1 MGVPLSV
8 MLPEDLRPY
17 TPLGLDAFLEQILYE
32 DMSIRQGSVT
42 AAADGAPDLFPWGP
56 QLGVYVRGRLGSNLG
71 LALPSFG
78 GVELVLGAG
87 RIGFDADVD
96 FEAER
101 FSITLSADV
110 LTIRFARSLLQPV
123 VPKEIADP
131 NDPTGE
137 KKITVFEA
145 DPDQN
150 KKIELAF
157 QVAITV
163 NETGS
168 IEVTWPENSPQ
179 SLTLPKA
186 MIGDTRVVVEG
197 NLGIDFSTT
206 TVLPDVTG
214 RALDPEWVG
223 VVVRNFK
230 IYLPPDISGIVPQQI
245 AGNCL
250 IGSNGFSAE
259 LHGNWLDAAGQPT
272 AVFKEVKQEDG
283 STKRFYEG
291 AGSFS
296 FFGLP
301 GGMRSLELD
310 IEDNIPVRSE
320 IEAEFLLPFFDEPV
334 AANLGIGLDGSVD
347 LELRPA
353 EDSSDALVKI
363 RKENLLELTIAS
375 LGVHRTGDV
384 VKFGLSGEIKPLI
397 PGTEWPSFRVDDLSI
412 DTTGNV
418 QLEGGW
424 LNLRERYEI
433 DFKGFKLEISKLGFG
448 KNEDGSK
455 WIGLTGGVK
464 LVAGMPAGAS
474 VEGLRITWYDD
485 GRGPE
490 ISINGVRIEFEVPNT
505 LKFEGAVSWDKDLQ
519 QFRGAVK
526 LNLMALRM
534 EVDATAVFGTTN
546 GKPFLALYLAA
557 EFPAGIPLFATGL
570 GIYGAAGLFAM
581 NMEPNRAEGQAWY
594 SLPKN
599 GDWYHQ
605 DEEGCTDLRKWK
617 PVPGSMAFGAGVTL
631 GTIADNGHTFSGRML
646 LAIVFPGP
654 ILLLQGSANILRERA
669 TLGSDANFRALAV
682 LDGRAGT
689 LQLGLDAKYRYD
701 DNGNLIDI
709 NGSAE
714 GFFNFND
721 PNAWHLN
728 VGVREPRDRR
738 LTASLFKLFNSY
750 SYVMINSQELAMGAW
765 VGFNQNWTFGPLS
778 VGLEAWID
786 ANARVSWKPA
796 HFHGDL
802 ALHGSARLAAFGFGV
817 GVTVDAMIAADVF
830 DPLHITGN
838 FSVAI
843 DLPWPFDVIAVNVP
857 LEWGP
862 TPAKPPIPLPLK
874 EVAIEH
880 FKASTSWPLPRED
893 RGETRRM
900 LFPNFDGNHNGYFKT
915 PTGTDAVPAP
925 ADWSKIP
932 IVPLDSRPHITFA
945 RNINDDALVGVNAMP
960 VSPEFER
967 IGDPA
972 TDSGPA
978 LVRYGLKE
986 IVLEKFNPESTNAD
1000 KFDPVA
1006 RKGTDANTNNLPTLY
1021 GSWAPVPQMPGGGG
1035 RNVGQTKLWLWSK
1048 TPFEYTRTTSRS
1060 WDEWFTDENSAYP
1073 CQTVSSEGWDFE
1085 NAGVKSILDDPWQH
1099 PDVSGLEFTLHVDDV
1114 MSIQE
1119 LERPSHG
1126 LHHAFAFHGK
1136 ETGTI
1141 TLPEKTNR
1149 VRILITDSRLVNPS
1163 DFQGRN
1169 AFGESFN
1176 GNGGGPPE
1184 RPFVD
1189 IVGVEM
1195 TSIDYTCK
1203 KFQRTTIA
1211 TRLNG
1216 ARGSAYHPE
1225 LHQIIFCEWKPG
1237 NLAAL
1242 DVISGE
1248 YKVLGTGYQNP
1259 EDIVLSADLST
1270 AYITED
1276 EGTLLRLDLT
1286 ADNLD
1291 RSQATVV
1298 SKGMTFPMQIALD
1311 EALGKAYVV
1320 EAAVNG
1326 RLLSIDLETGNQ
1338 TTIVGGLDKPFG
1350 LVLSKDRKIAYV
1362 CEIGNN
1368 GRLSQVTLETGFLQP
1383 RFENLDIT
1391 FFLSWE
1397 DEKQE
1402 TILAMQW
1409 DPDGNWL
1416 ARFKIASDATEA
1428 EQYEWTWPLP
1438 FWSVAVLPND
1448 RFVVVSDDQ
1457 MTMFA
1462 TSVLIPKIG
1471 DVGASVFVK
1480 HFEDEFI
1487 RWTQTGEVLEPH
1499 TNYRL
1504 KISTAVHMLGD
1515 GEMLS
1520 GLDEEQPMSEF
1531 AYFRTE
1537 GPPGVAQLT
1546 APAGSE
1552 AIGST
1557 DKYVSA
1563 LDDLSRYIRKTMP
1576 AVDAPTPLNPVSS
1589 RLFYRAYDVGVEFD
1603 ENYVELMYR
1612 IGRRDL
1618 SIHMHDSNGAVRGN
1632 DGRRLILRNQWGRME
1647 TVTLS
1652 DHEDRWLSVLG
1663 DGGCQLIPLPSIV
1676 KDSTFNAKSAAH
1688 LLPASSLCEA
1698 RFVPAL
1704 LHDDFGDYD
1713 TIKSADGPNGK
1724 LGRWQVSD
1732 VAGSGNSH
1740 WQIDESTSD
1749 PGLVQTT
1756 PKVSTLFYSNAP
1768 TSELP
1773 ADHPDQPMNWKDY
1786 RLTVWLKFIG
1796 GKAGIVWRYR
1806 DAGHHYRFV
1815 IEAGQCELFRVDGA
1829 EPVSLVREPFTPPSD
1844 LFGITFELNGPSMN
1858 IYRVDEKL
1866 GDQLLL
1872 SATDASIDSG
1882 SVGFY
1887 APGASTAKFT
1897 DIYVDDFRS
1906 SVPVVYRF
1914 NFLSSQFKNFKE
1926 QMETFENRT
1935 NMATID
1941 PIANAAPFVS
1951 AAKPIGDALADA
1963 ESRGFDG
1970 LLALVPG
1977 VVSTQVLRVTRV
1989 HQGNDAI
1996 AFLVQSP
2003 EPLDW
2008 TRIDLKVLRRQLTS
2022 QYTEISFKVLR
2033 KADGSGLMI
2042 VSTGSTPSGSLF
2054 QQGDYRLV
2062 FTYRRD
2068 NRTKD
2073 QNSDVLS
2080 EAGITTPEVVTLD
2093 LPWSVVPT
2101 KAIPTKAIVEEL
2113 GGSLVP
2119 A

>member
-8 MLPEDLRPY
+8 MLPEDLRHIVVPF
-17 TPLGLDAFLEQILYE
+17 GLNAFLEQIYYE
-32 DMSIRQGSVT
+32 DLSIIRSSALEEEIDPNLT
-42 AAADGAPDLFPWGP
+42 LGP
-56 QLGVYVRGRLGSNLG
+56 QLGVHFRGQLNDNLG
-71 LALPSFG
+71 VALPSIG
-78 GVELVLGAG
+78 GLELVLGAG

-96 FEAER
+96 FDTER
-101 FSITLSADV
+101 LSITLSADV
-110 LTIRFARSLLQPV
+110 LRLRFARSLLQPV
-123 VPKEIADP
+123 VRKEIADP

-137 KKITVFEA
+137 NTIEVFEP
-145 DPDQN
+145 DPDLN
-150 KKIELAF
+150 KKIEVVF
-157 QVAITV
+157 QVAV
-163 NETGS
+163 SVDENGD

-179 SLTLPKA
+179 SLTLPPA
-186 MIGDTRVVVEG
+186 MIGDTKVVVEG

-206 TVLPDVTG
+206 TALPEVMG
-214 RALDPEWVG
+214 RALDPAWVG
-223 VVVRNFK
+223 IVVRDFK
-230 IYLPPDISGIVPQQI
+230 IYLPPDVSGIIPHQI
-245 AGNCL
+245 TGNCL

-259 LHGNWLDAAGQPT
+259 LHGNWLDAGGDPT
-272 AVFKEVKQEDG
+272 AVFKEVRQEDG
-283 STKRFYEG
+283 TMKRFYEG

-353 EDSSDALVKI
+353 EDSSDAFVTV
-363 RKENLLELTIAS
+363 RKENLLELTISS

-397 PGTEWPSFRVDDLSI
+397 PGAEWPSFRVDDLSI
-412 DTTGNV
+412 DTTGHV

-424 LNLRERYEI
+424 LNLRERYEV
-433 DFKGFKLEISKLGFG
+433 DFKGFKLEITKLGFG
-448 KNEDGSK
+448 KNEDGGK

-485 GRGPE
+485 GSAPK

-505 LKFEGAVSWDKDLQ
+505 LKFEGAVSWDDATQK
-519 QFRGAVK
+519 FSGAVK

-534 EVDATAVFGTTN
+534 EVDATAVFGTTA
-546 GKPFLALYLAA
+546 GKPFLALYLSA

-581 NMEPNRAEGQAWY
+581 NMEPDRKDGQAWY
-594 SLPKN
+594 SLPK
-599 GDWYHQ
+599 GADWYHQ
-605 DEEGCTDLRKWK
+605 AEEGCTDLKKWK
-617 PVPGSMAFGAGVTL
+617 PAIGSMAFGAGVTL

-669 TLGSDANFRALAV
+669 TLADDANFRALAV

-709 NGSAE
+709 NGSAD

-728 VGVREPRDRR
+728 LGVREPRDRR
-738 LTASLFKLFNSY
+738 LNASLFRLFNSY

-765 VGFNQNWTFGPLS
+765 IGFNQNWTFGPLS

-802 ALHGSARLAAFGFGV
+802 ALHGSARLAAFGFGI

-838 FSVAI
+838 FSVGI
-843 DLPWPFDVIAVNVP
+843 DLPFGRIGANVQ

-874 EVAIEH
+874 EVTIEH
-880 FKASTSWPLPRED
+880 FKATSSWPLPREV
-893 RGETRRM
+893 RGGNPPM
-900 LFPNFDGNHNGYFKT
+900 LLPNFDGDKNGYFKT
-915 PTGTDAVPAP
+915 PADDNHVPA
-925 ADWSKIP
+925 DLSKIP
-932 IVPLDSRPHITFA
+932 VVPLDSRPHITFA

-960 VSPEFER
+960 VTPEFER

-978 LVRYGLKE
+978 LIRYGLKE
-986 IVLEKFNPESTNAD
+986 ITLEKFSEQSIKVD
-1000 KFDPVA
+1000 KFEPVA
-1006 RKGTDANTNNLPTLY
+1006 YKGPNPPVPNLPALY

-1048 TPFEYTRTTSRS
+1048 TPFAYTRNTSRA

-1073 CQTVSSEGWDFE
+1073 CQTVSTEGWDFE
-1085 NAGVKSILDDPWQH
+1085 KVPAKWNIDDPWQH
-1099 PDVSGLEFTLHVDDV
+1099 PDVPGLEFTLHFDDI

-1119 LERPSHG
+1119 LERPAHG
-1126 LHHAFAFHGK
+1126 LHHALAFHGK

-1141 TLPEKTNR
+1141 TLPEKSNR
-1149 VRILITDSRLVNPS
+1149 VRIMITDSRLVLAS

-1169 AFGESFN
+1169 ADGEFFP
-1176 GNGGGPPE
+1176 GVAGGSSD
-1184 RPFVD
+1184 RPYVD
-1189 IVGVEM
+1189 IIGVEM
-1195 TSIDYTCK
+1195 TSIDYKCK
-1203 KFQRTTIA
+1203 KFQRATIA
-1211 TRLNG
+1211 KGFPGG
-1216 ARGSAYHPE
+1216 ARGSVYHPE
-1225 LHQIIFCEWKPG
+1225 LHQIVFCQWDQG
-1237 NLAAL
+1237 TIGAIDA
-1242 DVISGE
+1242 ITGE
-1248 YKVLGTGYQNP
+1248 YKVLGSGYQKP
-1259 EDIVLSADLST
+1259 EDIVLTADLST

-1276 EGTLLRLDLT
+1276 EGNLLRLDFT

-1298 SKGMTFPMQIALD
+1298 TKGMKFPMQIALD
-1311 EALGKAYVV
+1311 EAHGRAYVV
-1320 EAAVNG
+1320 EDVEADG

-1338 TTIVGGLDKPFG
+1338 TTIVGRLDKAFG
-1350 LVLSKDRKIAYV
+1350 LVLSKDRQTAYV

-1368 GRLSQVTLETGFLQP
+1368 GRLSQVHIETGELQP

-1397 DEKQE
+1397 DETQE
-1402 TILAMQW
+1402 SILAMQW
-1409 DPDGNWL
+1409 DPDGNWV
-1416 ARFKIASDATEA
+1416 ARFHIASDDTQPQVIE
-1428 EQYEWTWPLP
+1428 ERWPVQ
-1438 FWSVAVLPND
+1438 FWSIVVLPND

-1487 RWTQTGEVLEPH
+1487 RWTQTGDVLEPH
-1499 TNYRL
+1499 TTYRL
-1504 KISTAVHMLGD
+1504 RIATAVHMIGD
-1515 GEMLS
+1515 GDMLS
-1520 GLDEEQPMSEF
+1520 GLNEETPVVEY

-1537 GPPGVAQLT
+1537 GPPGVSRLT
-1546 APAGSE
+1546 APAGAE
-1552 AIGST
+1552 KIGST
-1557 DKYVSA
+1557 DKYVGA

-1576 AVDAPTPLNPVSS
+1576 AIDAPTPLNPVSS
-1589 RLFYRAYDVGVEFD
+1589 RVFYRAYDVGVEFD

-1618 SIHMHDSNGAVRGN
+1618 SIHMHDGNGAVRGS
-1632 DGRRLILRNQWGRME
+1632 DGRRLILKNQWGRME
-1647 TVTLS
+1647 EVKLK
-1652 DHEDRWLSVLG
+1652 DHEDRWLSVLV
-1663 DGGCQLIPLPSIV
+1663 DGSCQLIPLPSIE
-1676 KDSTFNAKSAAH
+1676 KDSTFNATSAAH

-1698 RFVPAL
+1698 RLVPAL

-1713 TIKSADGPNGK
+1713 VKSADGPNGK
-1724 LGRWQVSD
+1724 LERWQVSD
-1732 VAGSGNSH
+1732 AFGSGNSH
-1740 WQIDESTSD
+1740 WTIDETTSD
-1749 PGLVQTT
+1749 PGLIQTT
-1756 PKVSTLFYSNAP
+1756 SKISMLFYSNMPA
-1768 TSELP
+1768 SELA

-1786 RLTVWLKFIG
+1786 RLTVWLEFIG

-1806 DAGHHYRFV
+1806 DAGHHYQ
-1815 IEAGQCELFRVDGA
+1815 IG
-1829 EPVSLVREPFTPPSD
+1829 
-1844 LFGITFELNGPSMN
+1844 
-1858 IYRVDEKL
+1858 
-1866 GDQLLL
+1866 
-1872 SATDASIDSG
+1872 
-1882 SVGFY
+1882 
-1887 APGASTAKFT
+1887 TAH
-1897 DIYVDDFRS
+1897 V
-1906 SVPVVYRF
+1906 
-1914 NFLSSQFKNFKE
+1914 
-1926 QMETFENRT
+1926 
-1935 NMATID
+1935 
-1941 PIANAAPFVS
+1941 
-1951 AAKPIGDALADA
+1951 
-1963 ESRGFDG
+1963 
-1970 LLALVPG
+1970 
-1977 VVSTQVLRVTRV
+1977 
-1989 HQGNDAI
+1989 
-1996 AFLVQSP
+1996 
-2003 EPLDW
+2003 
-2008 TRIDLKVLRRQLTS
+2008 
-2022 QYTEISFKVLR
+2022 
-2033 KADGSGLMI
+2033 
-2042 VSTGSTPSGSLF
+2042 
-2054 QQGDYRLV
+2054 
-2062 FTYRRD
+2062 
-2068 NRTKD
+2068 
-2073 QNSDVLS
+2073 
-2080 EAGITTPEVVTLD
+2080 
-2093 LPWSVVPT
+2093 
-2101 KAIPTKAIVEEL
+2101 
-2113 GGSLVP
+2113 
-2119 A
+2119 